1 MQSAP
6 FDPISPIVQISKCY
20 VNPELC
26 VSVVSDS
33 VAVVA
38 ENQVKGRHLKK
49 NGIFWEFFPNVG
61 PPHHPFLEPLVKKK
75 RMIL

>member
-38 ENQVKGRHLKK
+38 ENFVKEGGVDAVGTILLLDPILWDQVIL
-49 NGIFWEFFPNVG
+49 
-61 PPHHPFLEPLVKKK
+61 PLFK
-75 RMIL
+75 LLSDF

>member
-6 FDPISPIVQISKCY
+6 FDPIYPIVQISKCY

-38 ENQVKGRHLKK
+38 ENFVKEG
-49 NGIFWEFFPNVG
+49 GVDAVG
-61 PPHHPFLEPLVKKK
+61 T
-75 RMIL
+75 ILLLDPITPIVQTDI

>member
-38 ENQVKGRHLKK
+38 ENFVKEG
-49 NGIFWEFFPNVG
+49 GVDAVG
-61 PPHHPFLEPLVKKK
+61 T
-75 RMIL
+75 ILLLDPITPIVQTDI